1 MQFAIINLTSMARKS
16 TFITTGE
23 LSRRIKVLIR
33 EEIVWA
39 KGRKESEVHKYT
51 TWHSPSP
58 ECRLGGFTISTY
70 THNDFVGVTAHS
82 SDGECHSKFFQIP
95 VDRVEDFCHALMKVK
110 EQVEVK

>member
-1 MQFAIINLTSMARKS
+1 M
-16 TFITTGE
+16 
-23 LSRRIKVLIR
+23 LIR

-39 KGRKESEVHKYT
+39 KGRKESEVPKYT

-95 VDRVEDFCHALMKVK
+95 VDKVEDFCHALMKVK